1 MSKPRHMH
9 KKGCVTVFS
18 VAAFFR
24 FGENLGNAP
33 SDGSKE
39 SLKEQSHRICQ
50 NSWETK
56 QKPQRRPH
64 SCSKQKTEDTTHG
77 DNH

>member
-1 MSKPRHMH
+1 MSKPRHMQKRLRH
-9 KKGCVTVFS
+9 RLFGRS
-18 VAAFFR
+18 LFR

-33 SDGSKE
+33 SDDSKE
-39 SLKEQSHRICQ
+39 SLKEQSQRTYQ

-56 QKPQRRPH
+56 QKPQPRPH
-64 SCSKQKTEDTTHG
+64 SCLKQKTEDTTHG